1 MPATEAPNPPLA
13 KSPGRLLSILGVG
26 FGLAVSIGNTIA
38 AGIVRTPGEI
48 ATYLPTP
55 MLFVAVWLVGG
66 LYALLG
72 ANSIAEL
79 GTMIPK
85 SGGQY
90 VFARRALGPY
100 AGFIVGWSD
109 WMSTCGTNAAVAI
122 VIGEYSS
129 DLLRNLFPSV
139 AKQFEVPIAA
149 FVILA
154 FAAVNWRGIR
164 GGSTVQNLTSLL
176 KALAFLAIIA
186 ACFLFGERGAASTA
200 ATVSAPAGLALF
212 AAFMWA
218 LQSVMYTYDG
228 WTGPIYFSE
237 EVRNPGRDIPRA
249 MLGGV
254 LAIIGI
260 YALFNIALLYI
271 LPISKIAGEKFAM
284 GAAASVFFGPAG
296 NTVGQMLMVL
306 CLLSGI
312 NAYVLMTSRVLY
324 SMSRDGL
331 FSVHATTVN
340 AGGTPTAAVFL
351 STAIALLFLLSGTFE
366 QVINICAF
374 FFVTNYLISF
384 TSVFVLRRRE
394 PDAPRPYR
402 AWGHP
407 WTTGAVLL
415 ASVAYLG
422 GVIYSDLRASTLS
435 GVLPTS
441 AISLVLLG
449 LSYPAFRLMKL
460 PRAR

>member
-1 MPATEAPNPPLA
+1 LTADAHATTHDGQPRA
-13 KSPGRLLSILGVG
+13 RLLQVLGVA

-38 AGIVRTPGEI
+38 GGIVRTPGEI
-48 ATYLPTP
+48 AVYLPTAG
-55 MLFVAVWLVGG
+55 LFIAVWLVGG

-79 GTMIPK
+79 GTMTPR

-109 WMSTCGTNAAVAI
+109 WMSTCATNAAVSI

-129 DLLRNLFPSV
+129 ALLKLWLPGDETRFI
-139 AKQFEVPIAA
+139 VPIAA
-149 FVILA
+149 AVVLG
-154 FAAVNWRGIR
+154 FALLNWRGIR
-164 GGSTVQNLTSLL
+164 LGNAAQNFTSLL
-176 KALAFLAIIA
+176 KALIFLGIVA
-186 ACFLFGERGAASTA
+186 ACFLFGQRGVEADPVAAA
-200 ATVSAPAGLALF
+200 AVTVPTGLALF
-212 AAFMWA
+212 TAFMLA

-237 EVRNPGRDIPRA
+237 EIRNPARDIPRA
-249 MLGGV
+249 MMGGALG
-254 LAIIGI
+254 IIGI
-260 YALFNIALLYI
+260 YALFNLALLYI
-271 LPISKIAGEKFAM
+271 LPFSKMAGENFAM
-284 GAAASVFFGPAG
+284 GAAAGLIFGPAG
-296 NTVGQMLMVL
+296 DAIARTLMVV

-312 NAYVLMTSRVLY
+312 NAYVLMTSRVLF

-331 FSVHATTVN
+331 FSARATTVN
-340 AGGTPTAAVFL
+340 AGGTPTVALLL
-351 STAIALLFLLSGTFE
+351 STVVALAFLLSGTFN
-366 QVINICAF
+366 QVIAICAF
-374 FFVTNYLISF
+374 FFVANYLISF
-384 TSVFVLRRRE
+384 TSVFVLRWRE
-394 PDAPRPYR
+394 PDAARPYR

-415 ASVAYLG
+415 ASVGYLG
-422 GVIYSDLRASTLS
+422 GVIYSDLR
-435 GVLPTS
+435 TS

>member
-1 MPATEAPNPPLA
+1 LTNAAHTTAHQGQHR
-13 KSPGRLLSILGVG
+13 GRLLQVLGVA
-26 FGLAVSIGNTIA
+26 FGLAISIGNTIA

-48 ATYLPTP
+48 ATYLPTAG
-55 MLFVAVWLVGG
+55 LFIAVWLVGG

-139 AKQFEVPIAA
+139 REQYEVPIAA
-149 FVILA
+149 LVILA
-154 FAAVNWRGIR
+154 FSAVNWRGIR
-164 GGSTVQNLTSLL
+164 GGSAVQNLTSLL

-186 ACFLFGERGAASTA
+186 ACFLFGQRGSQDSA
-200 ATVSAPAGLALF
+200 ATVTAPAGFALF

-237 EVRNPGRDIPRA
+237 EVRNPGHAIPRA
-249 MLGGV
+249 MMGGA

-260 YALFNIALLYI
+260 YALFNLALLYI
-271 LPISKIAGEKFAM
+271 LPLSKIAGERFAM

-296 NTVGQMLMVL
+296 NTIGQFLMVL

-312 NAYVLMTSRVLY
+312 NAYVLMTSRVLF

-331 FSVHATTVN
+331 FSVRATTVN
-340 AGGTPTAAVFL
+340 PGGTPTVAVFL
-351 STAIALLFLLSGTFE
+351 STSIALLFLLSGTFE

-394 PDAPRPYR
+394 PNLPRPYR

-415 ASVAYLG
+415 ASIAYLG
-422 GVIYSDLRASTLS
+422 GVIYSDLRASSAS
-435 GVLPTS
+435 GALPTS
-441 AISLVLLG
+441 AISLVLLA